1 MKTINLKK
9 YGEILGNL
17 DPLEYGG
24 KVMKIIGLTI
34 ESNGPATKIGD
45 ICRVYSYAGD
55 KYIEA
60 EVVGFKDQRV
70 LLMPL
75 GKLEGIGLGSRVIST
90 NRPFEIAVGEKLI
103 GRVLD
108 ALGNPI
114 DHKGAIKPACYYPTE
129 NEPPSPL
136 SRRRISEILPMGIK
150 AIDGLLTVGRGQRLG
165 IFAGSGVGKSTLLGM
180 IARYAVA
187 DVNVITLVGER
198 GREVKEFIERDLGEE
213 GLKKS
218 VLVVAT
224 SDQPALLRLKS
235 AMVGT
240 AIAEYFR
247 DQGYNVLLLMDS
259 LTRFAMAQ
267 REIGMAVGEPPI
279 SRGYP
284 PSVYSLLPKLLERS
298 GMSDKG
304 SITGL
309 YTVLVEGDDMNEPI
323 SDTVRGI
330 LDGHIVL
337 SRSLAAANHYPAI
350 DVLSSISRV
359 MYDLVSTEQNE
370 NAGVLKNKLAVY
382 RDAKDLINI
391 GAYQNGSNPSI
402 DSAISLMGQINAFLQ
417 QERDE
422 SFTYEET
429 IRSLAEIGGTTS

>member
-114 DHKGAIKPACYYPTE
+114 DHKGAIKHACYYPTE

-150 AIDGLLTVGRGQRLG
+150 AIDGLLTVGRDKGLASSRQRRREKHPSRNDRPVCRRRRECHH
-165 IFAGSGVGKSTLLGM
+165 ACRRARPRSQGVYRKGFG
-180 IARYAVA
+180 
-187 DVNVITLVGER
+187 R
-198 GREVKEFIERDLGEE
+198 GR
-213 GLKKS
+213 
-218 VLVVAT
+218 
-224 SDQPALLRLKS
+224 P
-235 AMVGT
+235 
-240 AIAEYFR
+240 
-247 DQGYNVLLLMDS
+247 
-259 LTRFAMAQ
+259 
-267 REIGMAVGEPPI
+267 
-279 SRGYP
+279 
-284 PSVYSLLPKLLERS
+284 
-298 GMSDKG
+298 
-304 SITGL
+304 
-309 YTVLVEGDDMNEPI
+309 
-323 SDTVRGI
+323 
-330 LDGHIVL
+330 
-337 SRSLAAANHYPAI
+337 
-350 DVLSSISRV
+350 
-359 MYDLVSTEQNE
+359 
-370 NAGVLKNKLAVY
+370 
-382 RDAKDLINI
+382 
-391 GAYQNGSNPSI
+391 
-402 DSAISLMGQINAFLQ
+402 
-417 QERDE
+417 
-422 SFTYEET
+422 
-429 IRSLAEIGGTTS
+429 